1 MLLGMSSAG
10 FYGRM
15 ETEEEAAH
23 LTEFPLD
30 VCEIFLQTRS
40 EYNAAFGQEV
50 HTRLHGLP
58 CLSVHPKGT
67 QFEPDLFG
75 QSPRQRQD
83 GMETF
88 AGVLDAGRALGS
100 KWYVFHGPSG
110 IQSPMRPE
118 RIPFLT
124 ERFQAMQAAAAQRG
138 MEVLWE
144 NVSWCTIRTPQ
155 EVESAIRLLP
165 DIHFVLDIKQAFR
178 AGVDPFDMLA
188 AMGNRVRHVHVL
200 DWDES
205 GTLCLPGEG
214 VVDFP
219 KLLKQLK
226 KQGFDG
232 GVMLEP
238 YAAQT
243 LDEEAVY
250 RALTYLQH
258 AMT

>member
-110 IQSPMRPE
+110 IQSPHAPG
-118 RIPFLT
+118 T
-124 ERFQAMQAAAAQRG
+124 Y
-138 MEVLWE
+138 
-144 NVSWCTIRTPQ
+144 T
-155 EVESAIRLLP
+155 LP
-165 DIHFVLDIKQAFR
+165 A
-178 AGVDPFDMLA
+178 
-188 AMGNRVRHVHVL
+188 
-200 DWDES
+200 
-205 GTLCLPGEG
+205 
-214 VVDFP
+214 
-219 KLLKQLK
+219 
-226 KQGFDG
+226 
-232 GVMLEP
+232 
-238 YAAQT
+238 
-243 LDEEAVY
+243 
-250 RALTYLQH
+250 
-258 AMT
+258 